1 MKKYIVI
8 IFSVFVFG
16 NLFSQTRGISYQAL
30 IINPEDEEAPGFNGK
45 QVPLSNKEVC
55 LRFSFLDSSD
65 KVEYQEIQK
74 IKTDEFGMVNLFIGQ
89 GVGTGAGYVN
99 VFNEIL
105 WDGST
110 KRLKVEVDVKY
121 NCQVFEEISNQI
133 LAYVPFAFYA
143 LNSPASKIP
152 GPKGDTGIG
161 IKEIKNISD
170 TLIVKLSNDSILNF
184 GSIKGAKGD
193 KGEKGDQGQ
202 KGDAGIQ
209 GKQGIDGVGILKV
222 QVNNDSLFL
231 TLTDST
237 IRNAGYVKGDKG
249 DNGNGFQNGN
259 IVNQMIYWNGT
270 SWSLL
275 NPGVNGQVLAICNGS
290 LGWETLNGICPG
302 LITSFSCNTATHNG
316 TLTTGVTASAV
327 TSTISYTGGNGGS
340 YSTQI
345 VSSTGVTGL
354 TATLSAGALLNGNG
368 SVSYTITG
376 TPSVAGTASFLI
388 NLGGQSCSFSISV
401 AVASTYPAGS
411 VFCASGPTAIVD
423 VTNPA
428 TGKTWMDRNLGASRV
443 AISSTDTVAYGDLYQ
458 WGRRSDGH
466 QCRNS
471 ATTTSTLSSI
481 DQPAHGSF
489 ILTSSPNDWRNPQ
502 NTNLWQGISGIN
514 NPCPSGYRLPTEIE
528 INDERLSWSSNN
540 SAGAFASQLKLPMAG
555 SRSYNSS
562 SIGSVGITGLYWS
575 SSVSS
580 AQSLSLG
587 FYSAG
592 AGIGNN
598 MRASGFSVRC
608 IKDIVGIVGAIN
620 CGSNTN
626 TGTLTAGTAASGV
639 SSSIPYTG
647 GNGGTYNSQS
657 ISSTGVTGLTATL
670 SAGTFTNGT
679 GSLLYTITGTPSSSG
694 TASFALNIGGQ
705 SCTLNLTVSIP
716 IGTISSLSCGSVTTT
731 GSLTVGVLA
740 SGVSSSIPYTGGN
753 GGTYNSQS
761 ISSTGVTGLTA
772 TLSAGTLLN
781 GNGSVSYTITGTPSV
796 AGTASFLINLGGQS
810 CSFSISVAAAS
821 TYPAGSVF
829 CASGPTAIVDVT
841 NPATG
846 KTWMDRNLGAS
857 RAATSS
863 TDTAAYGDLYQWG
876 RRSDGHQC
884 RNSATT
890 TTLSSTD
897 QPGNDS
903 LILAPNLPY
912 DWRSPQNSNLWQGV
926 NGINNPCPSG
936 YRLPTEIEL
945 NAERLSWIQNIAQN
959 NSVGAFTSPLKL
971 VVAGYRNG
979 RDNGAVQ
986 FIDSFGLYSSS
997 TSIIGQLSS
1006 AFKNLV
1012 FSINYANIN
1021 NPSNV
1026 TAMSV
1031 RCIKDIA
1038 VTVGSV
1044 GSINCSSLS
1053 ITGALI
1059 TGTPASNVSVSV
1071 PYTGGNGGSYSA
1083 QIVSST
1089 GVTGL
1094 TATLNAGTLLNGNG
1108 SVSYMIT
1115 GTSTVSGTASFLI
1128 NLGGQSC
1135 SFTLNVA
1142 STYSS
1147 GSVFCASGATA
1158 VVDVFNPTTGKAW
1171 MDRNLG
1177 ASRAATS
1184 STDTAAYGDLYQW
1197 GRRSDGHQCRNSSVT
1212 ITLSSTDQPP
1222 HGSFIYAPNPPEDW
1236 RSPQNTNLWQGGNG
1250 VNSPCPSGYRLP
1262 TEIELN
1268 AERLS
1273 WSQNNGVGAFTSPLK
1288 LPMAGGRGSG
1298 SSGSL
1303 FWVGSWGN
1311 YWSSSILIDINVP
1324 TSGSSSRALTF
1335 NSSSASMANTSRSIA
1350 WSLRC
1355 IKETTSNSATIGSLN
1370 CGSSTITGS
1379 LIAGTSA
1386 SNVSISVP
1394 YTGGNGGTYNGQAI
1408 SSTGVTGLTVTLSAG
1423 TLLNGNGSV
1432 SYTITGTPSATGT
1445 ATFAITLGGQS
1456 CNLTVSVA
1464 PAIGTY
1470 PVGSIFC
1477 ASGATAVVDVT
1488 NPATGK
1494 TWMDRNLGATQ
1505 AALSSTDANSYGDLY
1520 QWGRR
1525 NDGHQCR
1532 NSATTSTL
1540 SPIDQPAHGNFILSN
1555 SSPRDWRSPQ
1565 NANLWQGVNGVN
1577 NPCPSGYRLPTE
1589 YELDAER
1596 TSWGISNSV
1605 GAFASPLK
1613 FSMAGFRGNILNV
1626 QLGALIHVG
1635 TSGNYW
1641 SSTGNGTNSRGMIFD
1656 GSIRASNLQSFNDR
1670 YRADGFSVRC
1680 IKN

>member
-401 AVASTYPAGS
+401 A
-411 VFCASGPTAIVD
+411 
-423 VTNPA
+423 
-428 TGKTWMDRNLGASRV
+428 
-443 AISSTDTVAYGDLYQ
+443 
-458 WGRRSDGH
+458 
-466 QCRNS
+466 
-471 ATTTSTLSSI
+471 
-481 DQPAHGSF
+481 
-489 ILTSSPNDWRNPQ
+489 
-502 NTNLWQGISGIN
+502 
-514 NPCPSGYRLPTEIE
+514 
-528 INDERLSWSSNN
+528 
-540 SAGAFASQLKLPMAG
+540 
-555 SRSYNSS
+555 
-562 SIGSVGITGLYWS
+562 
-575 SSVSS
+575 
-580 AQSLSLG
+580 
-587 FYSAG
+587 
-592 AGIGNN
+592 
-598 MRASGFSVRC
+598 
-608 IKDIVGIVGAIN
+608 
-620 CGSNTN
+620 
-626 TGTLTAGTAASGV
+626 
-639 SSSIPYTG
+639 
-647 GNGGTYNSQS
+647 
-657 ISSTGVTGLTATL
+657 
-670 SAGTFTNGT
+670 
-679 GSLLYTITGTPSSSG
+679 
-694 TASFALNIGGQ
+694 
-705 SCTLNLTVSIP
+705 
-716 IGTISSLSCGSVTTT
+716 
-731 GSLTVGVLA
+731 
-740 SGVSSSIPYTGGN
+740 
-753 GGTYNSQS
+753 
-761 ISSTGVTGLTA
+761 
-772 TLSAGTLLN
+772 
-781 GNGSVSYTITGTPSV
+781 
-796 AGTASFLINLGGQS
+796 
-810 CSFSISVAAAS
+810 AAS

-997 TSIIGQLSS
+997 TSIIGQLNS

-1053 ITGALI
+1053 ISGALI

-1071 PYTGGNGGSYSA
+1071 PYTGGNGGSYST

-1540 SPIDQPAHGNFILSN
+1540 SPIDQLAHGNFILSN